1 MICKRCGQ
9 ELPDGTKF
17 CTYCGQNQSEE
28 VKQAETSFKETAQN
42 VGNAASEVAK
52 NVGSKASEVYIKS
65 DALFTNI
72 GDKLCKIAK
81 IVFWVC
87 AVVFIIAG
95 LVIMFGSFKYLKYF
109 NRGGGEYFFKTF
121 FGAILGSA
129 LGVFVSWLSSLGL
142 YAFGELVRRVQAI
155 EERMR

>member
-9 ELPDGTKF
+9 ELQDGTKF
-17 CTYCGQNQSEE
+17 CTYCGQNQGEE
-28 VKQAETSFKETAQN
+28 VKQSETSFKETAQN
-42 VGNAASEVAK
+42 VGNAASEVAR

-81 IVFWVC
+81 IVFWVG
-87 AVVFIIAG
+87 AIVSVIAG
-95 LVIMFGSFKYLKYF
+95 IVVIFGAFNYLKYF
-109 NRGGGEYFFKTF
+109 RYYAGTF
-121 FGAILGSA
+121 FITIIGGILGAA
-129 LGVFVSWLSSLGL
+129 LGVLLSWLGSLGL

>member
-42 VGNAASEVAK
+42 VGNAASEVAR

-72 GDKLCKIAK
+72 GDKLCKLAK
-81 IVFWVC
+81 VLF
-87 AVVFIIAG
+87 
-95 LVIMFGSFKYLKYF
+95 
-109 NRGGGEYFFKTF
+109 
-121 FGAILGSA
+121 
-129 LGVFVSWLSSLGL
+129 
-142 YAFGELVRRVQAI
+142 
-155 EERMR
+155 